1 MKYVAIDTCGANL
14 IILINNGEKT
24 FTFQS
29 EGGLGKHSGIL
40 LPKIEEMLENASM
53 KIGDV
58 DFFACVVGAG
68 SFTGIRIG
76 VSTIT
81 ALAFSLNKPVLR
93 ITSFDCLAY
102 NITNGKT
109 LAVIDAKHDGYYVCG
124 YDGEKVVLE
133 EQYINRETLISLS
146 TEYKVVS
153 ETELLGFEVSL
164 VDKAKGFIKAI
175 EKKLDQISFDLDV
188 LQPLYCRK
196 SQAEEGR

>member
-14 IILINNGEKT
+14 LILVSDGEKVYKYN
-24 FTFQS
+24 S
-29 EGGLGKHSGIL
+29 ESSLGKHSSVL
-40 LPKIEEMLENASM
+40 LPKIEEMLETANM

-81 ALAFSLNKPVLR
+81 ALAFALEKPVLR

-102 NITNGKT
+102 NITSGKR

-133 EQYINRETLISLS
+133 EQYVDKNTLLS
-146 TEYKVVS
+146 MCVDYQIVS
-153 ETELLGFEVSL
+153 ETELKDFNAVI
-164 VDKAKGFIKAI
+164 VDKAVGYETAINKKASNI
-175 EKKLDQISFDLDV
+175 TTDLSV
-188 LQPLYCRK
+188 LYPLYCRK

>member
-14 IILINNGEKT
+14 IILVNDGEKT
-24 FTFQS
+24 LTYQS
-29 EGGLGKHSGIL
+29 ESGLGKHSSVL
-40 LPKIEEMLENASM
+40 LPKIEEMLENA
-53 KIGDV
+53 KIKLTDV

-133 EQYINRETLISLS
+133 EQYVNRETLISLS

-153 ETELLGFEVSL
+153 ETELLGFEVDL

>member
-102 NITNGKT
+102 NITSGKR

-124 YDGEKVVLE
+124 YDGDKVVLE
-133 EQYINRETLISLS
+133 EQYIEKDSLLS
-146 TEYKVVS
+146 ICTAYQMVS
-153 ETELLGFEVSL
+153 ETTLAGFDVVI
-164 VDKAKGFIKAI
+164 VDKAVGCEKAI
-175 EKKLDQISFDLDV
+175 DKKVNEITTDLSV
-188 LQPLYCRK
+188 LTPLYCRK